1 MMEMEVNGKTHIL
14 VPKDVWDE
22 IWDVFNPI
30 EQIGE

>member
-1 MMEMEVNGKTHIL
+1 MMEMEVNGKTRIL

-22 IWDVFNPI
+22 IWDVFNRI